1 MTTKEIQ
8 YTSNNININS
18 SMKNI
23 MIEPNQSSLF
33 DSNKIIIE
41 NEMNKN
47 CLRQNQINENVNDFV
62 DDDDDD
68 YDDYA
73 NRIIDESPNGRFS
86 KLDKDI
92 TLSQKLFDFDCTY
105 LCIDNEKGTE
115 AAWNEM
121 IYSSWNGASN
131 RFNSARALESVSNK
145 LEEILKFLINLD
157 HSNILKYFEY
167 WFVGDEENA
176 NEAKLVVITEYSTA
190 GSLKKVLDSYNPI
203 NAKLNRTGVKSS
215 TFKRYL
221 NRF

>member
-1 MTTKEIQ
+1 
-8 YTSNNININS
+8 
-18 SMKNI
+18 MKNI
-23 MIEPNQSSLF
+23 MMIKPNESSLF
-33 DSNKIIIE
+33 NSNKIIIE

-47 CLRQNQINENVNDFV
+47 ILRQNQINENVNDFEDD

-73 NRIIDESPNGRFS
+73 NRIIDESPNGRWS
-86 KLDKDI
+86 KLALDI
-92 TLSQKLFDFDCTY
+92 TSSQKLFDFDCTY

-121 IYSSWNGASN
+121 KYANSNGASN
-131 RFNSARALESVSNK
+131 RFNSVRALESVSSK

-215 TFKRYL
+215 TFKR
-221 NRF
+221 F